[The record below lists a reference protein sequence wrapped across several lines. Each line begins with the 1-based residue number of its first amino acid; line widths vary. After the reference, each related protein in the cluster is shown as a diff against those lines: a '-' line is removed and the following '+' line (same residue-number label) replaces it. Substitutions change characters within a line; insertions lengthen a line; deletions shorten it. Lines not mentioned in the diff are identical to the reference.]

1 MTAILVIQGV
11 VILLLTVLVAGLLR
25 SHAEILRRLH
35 ELGAGDDLTSA
46 HTRTAV
52 PLSPTRRPRALQETP
67 GTAITGMS
75 PQGATVSVALQG
87 SRGYT
92 LLAFLSSGCGT
103 CKTFWA
109 EFATDGHE
117 TPRGGVRTV
126 IVTKSAMDDSLSD
139 IRRLAPTDPL
149 TVMSSEAWDDFKVPF
164 TPYFALVDT
173 ERGVVVGDGA
183 AAGWQ
188 QLVGWSTGRSA
199 TAPNSPPCSAP
210 PTIAWSTPRRSCV
223 EPASRR
229 ATPCCINARR
239 SRDHDRHRL
248 RRGGVRRT
256 PFQLVTLRRVDAVQH
271 PPAR

>member
-1 MTAILVIQGV
+1 MTAIVVIQGV

-35 ELGAGDDLTSA
+35 ELGAGDDHTSSM
-46 HTRTAV
+46 V
-52 PLSPTRRPRALQETP
+52 PLSPTRRPRALQEAP
-67 GTAITGMS
+67 GTGITGVS

-109 EFATDGHE
+109 EFATEGRE

-183 AAGWQ
+183 AAGWP
-188 QLVGWSTGRSA
+188 QLVGLVDRALGDSAEHASLQRSTHDRLVDSEEELRRAGITPGDSVLYQR
-199 TAPNSPPCSAP
+199 
-210 PTIAWSTPRRSCV
+210 PTIEGS
-223 EPASRR
+223 
-229 ATPCCINARR
+229 
-239 SRDHDRHRL
+239 
-248 RRGGVRRT
+248 
-256 PFQLVTLRRVDAVQH
+256 
-271 PPAR
+271 